1 MKKHG
6 GRPHWAKV
14 PENREFPLGKE
25 LWDQGTTPPLPPIPS
40 HIRLLP
46 EGAGCFR
53 ILEFSRFSSGVW
65 SSRDFLGGFPARREF
80 PPGYFPQAH
89 SCTRKELEKM
99 YPAFPEFCAI
109 RERLDPTGIFLN
121 AYLEKVFY

>member
-14 PENREFPLGKE
+14 PENREFPPWKR
-25 LWDQGTTPPLPPIPS
+25 LWDQGTTPPSHPIPS

-53 ILEFSRFSSGVW
+53 IPEFSRFSSGCGAPGI
-65 SSRDFLGGFPARREF
+65 SSGDSRRREF
-80 PPGYFPQAH
+80 PPGSFPQAH

-109 RERLDPTGIFLN
+109 REKLDPTGIFLN